1 LSNVAALCRLNDEG
15 PKELLNANFAA
26 EKTPYGTAMIPN
38 DPFRTLR
45 VSARVQETADIVS
58 FELMDPAGGE
68 LPRFT
73 AGAHIDIEAGAGL
86 VRQYSLFN
94 DPGDRRCYKVGILKD
109 SNSSGGSIA
118 MHTLRAGDYVR
129 IAGPRNHFPLHPGAH
144 ETLLLAGGIGITPL
158 LCMAQQLHRDGA
170 AFKLH
175 YCVRS
180 SSHAAFLPLLRSSP
194 FASHVTVHCDDGG
207 DAQRLDIAAVL
218 GALRPDAHIYVCG
231 PGGFVAWCIG
241 AAAAANIP
249 EAQVHRE
256 YFKAAAPAN
265 VTVENEF
272 EIRLASSG
280 QTFNV
285 PADMSILNVLRAHGV
300 ALQASCETGVC
311 GTCLTGVLAGT
322 PDHRD
327 LYLSKAEREAGK
339 MILPCCSRSISPTLV
354 LDI

>member
-1 LSNVAALCRLNDEG
+1 M
-15 PKELLNANFAA
+15 LNANFAA
-26 EKTPYGTAMIPN
+26 EKTLDETAMIPS

-58 FELMDPAGGE
+58 FELVDPAGGD
-68 LPRFT
+68 LPPFT
-73 AGAHIDIEAGAGL
+73 AGAHIDIETGPGM

-94 DPGDRRCYKVGILKD
+94 DPAERLRYKVGILKD
-109 SNSSGGSIA
+109 SNSRGGSVA
-118 MHTLRAGDYVR
+118 MHSLRAGDYVR
-129 IAGPRNHFPLHPGAH
+129 IAGPRNHFPLHPGEH

-158 LCMAQQLHRDGA
+158 LCMAHQLHRDGA

-194 FASHVTVHCDDGG
+194 FASHVKVHFDDGS

-218 GALRPDAHIYVCG
+218 SALQPDAHIYVCG
-231 PGGFVAWCIG
+231 PGGFMAWCIG
-241 AAAAANIP
+241 AAAAANMA
-249 EAQVHRE
+249 EAQIHRE
-256 YFKAAAPAN
+256 YFKAAAAAN
-265 VTVENEF
+265 VAVDNTF

-280 QTFNV
+280 ETFNV
-285 PADMSILNVLRAHGV
+285 PADSTILNVLRAHGV
-300 ALQASCETGVC
+300 VLQASCETGVC

-327 LYLSKAEREAGK
+327 VYLSKAEREAGT